1 MMSLV
6 NKVRNRSMKTIIKKI
21 KTKFFTVSNGYIL
34 NLNNYNMVP
43 YEEKYNFYALMPMQM
58 YHLKKMIE
66 SYGNQVGS
74 YKYEILKKRI
84 TEQDKHIPYV
94 VVDKEGDLYGYF
106 HLSIGDTR
114 DGTINIDVQVSKN
127 TVYLFDD
134 YTFLEKRGK
143 GVHKFSVYSR
153 LELAK
158 KLGYSKAIVN
168 ILKGNLYSEKSYKG
182 LGFIKNLVYY
192 YVHILNFKKTFT
204 RVVKK

>member
-6 NKVRNRSMKTIIKKI
+6 SKIRNRGIKVIIKKI
-21 KTKFFTVSNGYIL
+21 KAKFLTVSNGYIL
-34 NLNNYNMVP
+34 NLNNYNMVS
-43 YEEKYNFYALMPMQM
+43 YEEKYNCYALIPMQV
-58 YHLKKMIE
+58 YHLKKMVE
-66 SYGNQVGS
+66 LYGNQIS
-74 YKYEILKKRI
+74 NYKYEILKKRI
-84 TEQDKHIPYV
+84 AEHNKHIPYV

-114 DGTINIDVQVSKN
+114 DGTINIDVQVNKN

-134 YTFLEKRGK
+134 YTFLEKRGN

-153 LELAK
+153 LDLAK

-168 ILKGNLYSEKSYKG
+168 ILKGNLYSERSYQG

-192 YVHILNFKKTFT
+192 YVHVLNFKKTFM

>member
-1 MMSLV
+1 MSLV
-6 NKVRNRSMKTIIKKI
+6 SKIRNRGIKVIIKKI
-21 KTKFFTVSNGYIL
+21 KAKFLTVSNGYIL
-34 NLNNYNMVP
+34 NLNNYNMVS
-43 YEEKYNFYALMPMQM
+43 YEEKYNCYALIPMQV
-58 YHLKKMIE
+58 YHLKTMVE
-66 SYGNQVGS
+66 LYGNQIS
-74 YKYEILKKRI
+74 NYKYEILKKRI
-84 TEQDKHIPYV
+84 AEQNKHIPYV

-134 YTFLEKRGK
+134 YTFLEKRGN

-153 LELAK
+153 LDLAK

-168 ILKGNLYSEKSYKG
+168 ILKGNLYSERSYQG

-192 YVHILNFKKTFT
+192 YVHVLNFKKTFM

>member
-6 NKVRNRSMKTIIKKI
+6 SKIRNRGIKVIIKKI
-21 KTKFFTVSNGYIL
+21 KAKFLTVSNGYIL
-34 NLNNYNMVP
+34 NLNNYNMVS
-43 YEEKYNFYALMPMQM
+43 YEEKYNCYALIPMQV
-58 YHLKKMIE
+58 YHLKTMVE
-66 SYGNQVGS
+66 LYGNQIS
-74 YKYEILKKRI
+74 NYKYEILKKRI
-84 TEQDKHIPYV
+84 AEQNKHIPYV

-134 YTFLEKRGK
+134 YTFLEKRGN

-153 LELAK
+153 LDLAK

-168 ILKGNLYSEKSYKG
+168 ILKGNLYSERSYQG

-192 YVHILNFKKTFT
+192 YVHVLNFKKTFM